1 MSEDR
6 EMNQPRQSDE
16 EDDVEAHSAHPST
29 QPAAPEA
36 AATEEGPDVEGHIHT
51 PASVQPNVEP

>member
-1 MSEDR
+1 
-6 EMNQPRQSDE
+6 MNQPRQSDE

-51 PASVQPNVEP
+51 PANVQPNVQP